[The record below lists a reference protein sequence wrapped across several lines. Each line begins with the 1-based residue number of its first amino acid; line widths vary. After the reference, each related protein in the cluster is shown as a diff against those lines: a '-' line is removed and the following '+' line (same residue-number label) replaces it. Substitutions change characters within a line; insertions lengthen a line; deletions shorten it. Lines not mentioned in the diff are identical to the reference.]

1 MGVAPA
7 PAPAQAASL
16 RPWTREMDTVI
27 PGRCGG
33 YKWRSLRR
41 MRCEIMSYLILIIG
55 EIWRWFLGGHLAI
68 NSINTIKSP
77 SSEQRG
83 YICHLF
89 YLVRKMNKN
98 LFTNTIGEWHIVKLM
113 DEHYRDTVHNCSVA
127 RQTSSWQLNTALKY
141 VDVWLLVAASPLS
154 SSSNPNIYFL
164 IIFLLQHFKV
174 LNIKMD
180 MHFWGL
186 HR

>member
-27 PGRCGG
+27 PGRCRG

-68 NSINTIKSP
+68 NTIKSP
-77 SSEQRG
+77 SSEQKPFHKYYWG
-83 YICHLF
+83 
-89 YLVRKMNKN
+89 MS
-98 LFTNTIGEWHIVKLM
+98 EWHIVKLM
-113 DEHYRDTVHNCSVA
+113 NEHYRDTVHNCSVA

-174 LNIKMD
+174 RNIKMD